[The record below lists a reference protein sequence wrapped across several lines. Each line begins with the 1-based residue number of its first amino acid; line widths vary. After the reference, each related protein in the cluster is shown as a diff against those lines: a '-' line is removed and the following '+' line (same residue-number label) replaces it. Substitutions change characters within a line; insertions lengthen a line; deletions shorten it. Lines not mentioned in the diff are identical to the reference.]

1 MAPFIAPIITKA
13 AEAAIASAAVAAGK
27 HIAEHP
33 SETLDALGDAAVKPL
48 EVAADVLGWLADQI
62 PD

>member
-1 MAPFIAPIITKA
+1 MAPFIVPIIIKA

-48 EVAADVLGWLADQI
+48 EVAADVLG
-62 PD
+62 